1 MKKERV
7 GGVAEMARTL
17 AGGRSTQTVQ
27 NSTRVRGGGARFL
40 LAHYLWTVC
49 LYGHTRDLPG
59 VALVITFF
67 MTLFTVKR
75 KT

>member
-27 NSTRVRGGGARFL
+27 NSTRVRGGPIFTRTLFMDGVS
-40 LAHYLWTVC
+40 LWTHQRSTKRC
-49 LYGHTRDLPG
+49 SGNHFFHD
-59 VALVITFF
+59 TFHKKEIEF
-67 MTLFTVKR
+67 
-75 KT
+75 